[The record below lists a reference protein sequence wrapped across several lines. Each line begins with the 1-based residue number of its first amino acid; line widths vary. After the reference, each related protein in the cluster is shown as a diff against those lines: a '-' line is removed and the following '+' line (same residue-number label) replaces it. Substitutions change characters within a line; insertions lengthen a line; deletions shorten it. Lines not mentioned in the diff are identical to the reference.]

1 MVEFVKIFADTVL
14 HCHTMMMM
22 KQGIDHLRMELIEGK
37 LALVESLCLG
47 VPGILYVSKDLEKLF
62 LQEVEARGGA
72 FDDVSYSQ
80 HTHTGRFVVELKVQ
94 DLRLQISVVRVTVC
108 PSTKVEALM
117 HSGVISLMKADE
129 VAKVEMVW
137 DFAEKRLIEVH
148 NTSEFVN
155 SEFFNAHG
163 DKVNI
168 DSCGVLK
175 LNIYLE

>member
-1 MVEFVKIFADTVL
+1 MVELVKNLADTVL
-14 HCHTMMMM
+14 HCHTTMRT
-22 KQGIDHLRMELIEGK
+22 KQGIDRLRRELIEGK

-72 FDDVSYSQ
+72 FNDVSYSL
-80 HTHTGRFVVELKVQ
+80 HTYTGRFVVELKMQ
-94 DLRLQISVVRVTVC
+94 DLSLQISIVRVNVC
-108 PSTKVEALM
+108 PNTKVEALM

-129 VAKVEMVW
+129 VGKVEMMW
-137 DFAEKRLIEVH
+137 DFVEKRLIEVH
-148 NTSEFVN
+148 NTSEFIN
-155 SEFFNAHG
+155 SEFFNADG
-163 DKVNI
+163 YKVNI